1 MNITTKIKASDIGY
15 FDHKE
20 TGGTQWKW
28 RRLDDNIVVTDR
40 QNIDGPKVL
49 ANGLSEGTRCFGLF
63 RLELFDTNAGV
74 CHVTTCGTKSK
85 SGTRNHSFATM
96 SEAMEYALKWLDY
109 RFKVEVTDEITEAVA
124 A

>member
-20 TGGTQWKW
+20 TGGTHWKW

-40 QNIDGPKVL
+40 QHIDGAKVL
-49 ANGLSEGTRCFGLF
+49 ANGPSGTRFFGLF
-63 RLELFDTNAGV
+63 RLELFETNDGV

-96 SEAMEYALKWLDY
+96 SEAMEYALNWLDY
-109 RFKVEVTDEITEAVA
+109 RFKVEVA
-124 A
+124 